1 MKKSRNIAIVA
12 AFACGLLAGP
22 ALALDPH
29 LVSARDFA
37 AASVERLLKDPVILR
52 AIKAHNTRNA
62 RLSPSEIESL
72 DIQWR
77 LETGSRHRP
86 MIDAVLKSELSKCL
100 MRLRQA
106 AGGRVTEI
114 LVMDARGMIVGVDH
128 ANSDYWQGDE
138 EKWRKTFLAGP
149 GSVFVDDVEHD
160 PSTDAFQS
168 EVSFAVTDP
177 ESGEVI
183 GSITFG
189 INIDRLA
196 SNET

>member
-12 AFACGLLAGP
+12 AVACGHLAGP
-22 ALALDPH
+22 ALALDAH
-29 LVSARDFA
+29 LVPAREFA
-37 AASVERLLKDPVILR
+37 SASVERLLKDPVILR
-52 AIKAHNTRNA
+52 AIRTHNA
-62 RLSPSEIESL
+62 RHAGLSPSEIESL

-77 LETGSRHRP
+77 LETVAQHRP
-86 MIDAVLKSELSKCL
+86 LIDAVLQSELSKCL
-100 MRLRQA
+100 MRLRKA

-149 GSVFVDDVEHD
+149 GAVFVDDVEHD

-168 EVSFAVTDP
+168 EVSFSVTDP
-177 ESGEVI
+177 ETGEVI

-189 INIDRLA
+189 IDVDRLA
-196 SNET
+196 ASET

>member
-1 MKKSRNIAIVA
+1 MKKSGNIAIVA
-12 AFACGLLAGP
+12 AMACGLLAGP
-22 ALALDPH
+22 ALALEPH
-29 LVSARDFA
+29 LLLAKDFA
-37 AASVERLLKDPVILR
+37 SASVERLMKDPVILR
-52 AIKAHNTRNA
+52 SIKMHNA
-62 RLSPSEIESL
+62 RSAGLSSSEIESL

-77 LETGSRHRP
+77 LETGSRQRP
-86 MIDAVLKSELSKCL
+86 LIDAVLQTELSKCL
-100 MRLRQA
+100 MRLRKA

-149 GSVFVDDVEHD
+149 GAVFVDDVEHD

-177 ESGEVI
+177 DSGEVI

-189 INIDRLA
+189 IDVDRLA
-196 SNET
+196 ANET